1 MYVMSSLPR
10 HQQSVAGGIFNTVT
24 KLCNTIGLGITT
36 AIFTSTSSASAQHPS
51 ASNESLK
58 PYLACFWFSC
68 ASAGL
73 SILLVPFLT
82 IGTQGGKFGGGEDGR
97 GEKGDIVEKKR
108 TELGL
113 GSEDTDAVGS
123 MIAVAKHKA

>member
-36 AIFTSTSSASAQHPS
+36 AIFTSMSASTSAKQPS
-51 ASNESLK
+51 SPTDALT

-73 SILLVPFLT
+73 SICLVPFLR
-82 IGTQGGKFGGGEDGR
+82 IGTQGGKVGGKGEPD
-97 GEKGDIVEKKR
+97 EKGVSVEEKS
-108 TELGL
+108 TDLILGL
-113 GSEDTDAVGS
+113 EETGAGDPVRASTKGES
-123 MIAVAKHKA
+123 